1 MSWSVTLYSSQL
13 VRPSSPPLSWN
24 DVMTGFSCTWF
35 LLAALTAL
43 EVILFQQVF
52 VNQLIDLIELQAL
65 QGVHSSTS
73 ATLLL
78 TLLSVTNL
86 VTSMLHLL
94 STYSAGSTSKTGER
108 SGVCAAQWGLTRT
121 LVSCWCILKVT
132 FAGSLLAVLVTN
144 KAGLGE
150 EGGRLLLIMASSCAF
165 LWASHRLT
173 SDLALLAATE
183 EQEGGKGSV
192 AYSLVSSG
200 PPGLQHSRTSI
211 AV

>member
-1 MSWSVTLYSSQL
+1 
-13 VRPSSPPLSWN
+13 
-24 DVMTGFSCTWF
+24 MTGFSCTWF

-43 EVILFQQVF
+43 KVILFQQVF
-52 VNQLIDLIELQAL
+52 VNQVID
-65 QGVHSSTS
+65 
-73 ATLLL
+73 
-78 TLLSVTNL
+78 L

-150 EGGRLLLIMASSCAF
+150 EGGRLLVIM
-165 LWASHRLT
+165 
-173 SDLALLAATE
+173 
-183 EQEGGKGSV
+183 
-192 AYSLVSSG
+192 
-200 PPGLQHSRTSI
+200 
-211 AV
+211 